1 MRGFARMSERSN
13 SGGETNNPYA
23 APMTAE
29 FVSGPAVDPHTNEGD
44 ATGGLIP
51 YKNPHAL
58 SAYYL
63 GIISL
68 LPLIGIPFGIASV
81 ILGVIGLR
89 KRRANPV
96 IERFGACNHRNRI
109 GIAVTHLRCPGC
121 PDVCRRACLEGQLIV
136 SAIPAHRA
144 VRSYLADVST
154 PCHKEIA
161 VGVKRETFHV
171 GE

>member
-1 MRGFARMSERSN
+1 MSERSN

-96 IERFGACNHRNRI
+96 IKGSVHAII
-109 GIAVTHLRCPGC
+109 GIVLGSLSLICGVLVALMFVGGLAW
-121 PDVCRRACLEGQLIV
+121 RA
-136 SAIPAHRA
+136 S
-144 VRSYLADVST
+144 
-154 PCHKEIA
+154 
-161 VGVKRETFHV
+161 
-171 GE
+171 